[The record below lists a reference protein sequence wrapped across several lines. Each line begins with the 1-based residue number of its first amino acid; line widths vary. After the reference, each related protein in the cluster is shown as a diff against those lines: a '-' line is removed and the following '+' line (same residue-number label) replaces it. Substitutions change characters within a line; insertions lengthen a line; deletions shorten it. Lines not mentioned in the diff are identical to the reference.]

1 MVNLIGMK
9 IAQRQ
14 VDVTDGRVDPAYS
27 GRTLT
32 RSRWYTAQE
41 HIVMMTIIITI
52 IIFLPWVD
60 MIWRKFENKIILY
73 NSI

>member
-32 RSRWYTAQE
+32 RSRWYSTRAYCDDDDYYYYYY
-41 HIVMMTIIITI
+41 
-52 IIFLPWVD
+52 FLPWVD